1 MPGSSQIISG
11 NAITTESVLWK
22 MKKGWLENMKTKL
35 KPILLCKVFSTN
47 GIGEKVNCT
56 TPLNRISLYIG
67 IYWIFLCAR
76 NSMGSLLTR
85 HPHKKPRNWENG
97 KGVLLGP
104 GWRSVMVQVRSS
116 RWGNWWRGRGTPVI
130 YRYNHWLECSSYQRS
145 SLCILCYTKAAIFTE
160 NNTSTLRIL

>member
-56 TPLNRISLYIG
+56 TPLDRIYRDLLNIFMCQEFHGVSSNQTPTQKAQKLGKWKRGASGAWLKVSDGSGSQLQVRKLVTRPGNSRHLSLQSLT
-67 IYWIFLCAR
+67 WMQLLSALFSLH
-76 NSMGSLLTR
+76 SLL
-85 HPHKKPRNWENG
+85 HE
-97 KGVLLGP
+97 
-104 GWRSVMVQVRSS
+104 
-116 RWGNWWRGRGTPVI
+116 
-130 YRYNHWLECSSYQRS
+130 SSYLHR
-145 SLCILCYTKAAIFTE
+145 K
-160 NNTSTLRIL
+160 